1 MQENRISTVISNVC
15 VTSDTFLLQID
26 FPAEP
31 MPGQFLMLTKPDGLL
46 DPFLP
51 RPISVFDW
59 QEGVL
64 SLLIRIVGKGTRVLS
79 GLKSGDKIRIVGY
92 LGNSFPDSTGKML
105 FIGGGIGV
113 APLFYAAKVASAKE
127 KSFILGF
134 KNRGSVLMAERFSGL
149 GRLTVTTDDG
159 SFGIHTF
166 PHLVLKEQLETGDIP
181 DVICTC
187 GPKVMMNCVA
197 ETVRDYPGIALYQ
210 SYESR
215 MACGIGACLGCRIST
230 PGGSYLVCK
239 EGPVFKV

>member
-1 MQENRISTVISNVC
+1 MQENRISTVISNVS

-159 SFGIHTF
+159 SFGLHTF
-166 PHLVLKEQLETGDIP
+166 PHLVLKEQLETGYIP

-230 PGGSYLVCK
+230 PGGSNLVCK

>member
-1 MQENRISTVISNVC
+1 MKENRISTVVSNSF
-15 VTSDTFLLQID
+15 VTEDTFLLQVES
-26 FPAEP
+26 PAEP
-31 MPGQFLMLTKPDGLL
+31 KPGQFLMLTKPDGLL

-59 QEGVL
+59 QDGVL
-64 SLLIRIVGKGTRVLS
+64 SLLIRVVGKGTRILS
-79 GLKSGDKIRIVGY
+79 GLKRGDRVRIVGY

-113 APLFYAAKVASAKE
+113 APLFYAAKVASAKDR
-127 KSFILGF
+127 SFILGF
-134 KNRGSVLMAERFSGL
+134 KNRGSVLMTDRFSEL

-159 SFGIHTF
+159 SFGLHTF
-166 PHLVLKEQLETGDIP
+166 PHLVLKERLESGDLP

-197 ETVRDYPGIALYQ
+197 DVVKSYSGIELYQ

-215 MACGIGACLGCRIST
+215 MACGIGACLGCRIET